1 MYVIAPLILKV
12 HTTNTICILPLQLD
26 QLMIKQKVELL
37 PVAIGVKTTINIYK
51 VLTSKGSG
59 LCDAIENTDCCT
71 EICCGHARP
80 FELQIANL
88 HGNLS
93 SIQ

>member
-1 MYVIAPLILKV
+1 
-12 HTTNTICILPLQLD
+12 
-26 QLMIKQKVELL
+26 MIKQKVKLL

-51 VLTSKGSG
+51 VLTSNGSQ

-71 EICCGHARP
+71 EICCGHLRP

-88 HGNLS
+88 EGNYQ
-93 SIQ
+93 IQFRQKIKVISVIKNVCRK